1 MPIVDKKRLREL
13 AGLGVTG
20 EKVLS
25 VYISLDP
32 GQYPTARERQA
43 EVHSLLDRA
52 AKQARDDES
61 LSHAARRQV
70 ETDIARL
77 RRYFDDE
84 FSAKHAR
91 GVAVFCAGADG
102 LFEVI
107 KLPRPVESE
116 VVIGDAPFI
125 EPLTAFDGDD
135 GYSVVL
141 VGRRSARIFVG
152 APDQI
157 REVAGRTDDVHG
169 RHEQGGWS
177 QARFQRG
184 IDKEAHDHLKNTA
197 ELLFEQYKRGMVRR
211 LVVGAHEEIY
221 NEVRDS
227 LHPYLRER
235 IAGRVDVDIENASPS
250 DVRDLVA
257 PLIEADRRKRERTLL
272 DQLAAEVGKE
282 GRGRHGIEPTLE
294 ALNEGRVETLLVQD
308 AFRARGS
315 HCPECGLLAAAAD
328 SCPVDG
334 SALETAEDI
343 VELAVARAL
352 GQSADVIFLRYHD
365 DLKPLGSIGAILRF

>member
-13 AGLGVTG
+13 AGLRVTG

-43 EVHSLLDRA
+43 EVHSLLDRG

-91 GVAVFCAGADG
+91 GVAVFCAGAEG

-169 RHEQGGWS
+169 RHDQGGWS

-197 ELLFEQYKRGMVRR
+197 DLLFEQYKRGLVRR
-211 LVVGAHEEIY
+211 LVIGAHEEIY

-250 DVRDLVA
+250 DVRHLVA
-257 PLIEADRRKRERTLL
+257 PLIEADRRKRERRLL
-272 DQLAAEVGKE
+272 DQLAAEVGKD
-282 GRGRHGIEPTLE
+282 GRGCHGVEETLA

-308 AFRARGS
+308 AFRVGGGS
-315 HCPECGLLAAAAD
+315 CPECGLLGGGTGT
-328 SCPVDG
+328 CPVDG
-334 SALETAEDI
+334 AALETTEDV
-343 VELAVARAL
+343 VELAVETAL
-352 GQSADVIFLRYHD
+352 SQSSDVLFVCYHD